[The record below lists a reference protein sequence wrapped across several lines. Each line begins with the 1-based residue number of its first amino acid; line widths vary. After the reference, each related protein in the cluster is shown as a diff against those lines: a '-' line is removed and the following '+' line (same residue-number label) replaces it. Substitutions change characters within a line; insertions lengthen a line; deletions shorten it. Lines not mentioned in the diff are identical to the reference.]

1 MSKLRLTIEDL
12 RIDSFD
18 TLGEA
23 GRRLGGT
30 VFGQADIYT
39 DPISRTQDPVACTY
53 QTGPTCPECPMT
65 YVDTCRLTCRGDS
78 CDICVAPTK
87 ETE

>member
-1 MSKLRLTIEDL
+1 MSKLRLTLEDL

-23 GRRLGGT
+23 GRRLSGT
-30 VFGQADIYT
+30 VYGRADIIT

-65 YVDTCRLTCRGDS
+65 YGDTCRLTCKGDS
-78 CDICVAPTK
+78 CDICVDPTK
-87 ETE
+87 NTE